1 MLHHL
6 TKCRFSFD
14 WFGVQFSTNASR
26 CIHVSCRRFSAYQ
39 WKKIVLNFSLYIYF
53 YITCMLITYFG
64 KMTLILRPP
73 QSTAIIILGR
83 AFIFT
88 YFFLRKIFI
97 FGFVRQMWV
106 NWKIDVSYITVY
118 LAFTRLS
125 LHFTWVTTSRKCTTL
140 KSWHFV
146 GSLTGGLTAV
156 STPQKL
162 KILLIFQP

>member
-1 MLHHL
+1 MLPWSVCKLYSFLCHSQRLGYKIIISNVLTLHHL

-14 WFGVQFSTNASR
+14 LFGVQFSTNASR

-88 YFFLRKIFI
+88 YFFSQDFHFGVCETDVSKLKDRCKLHNSL
-97 FGFVRQMWV
+97 FGFH
-106 NWKIDVSYITVY
+106 YT
-118 LAFTRLS
+118 F
-125 LHFTWVTTSRKCTTL
+125 TTL
-140 KSWHFV
+140 HM
-146 GSLTGGLTAV
+146 GDHL
-156 STPQKL
+156 P
-162 KILLIFQP
+162 